1 MKIDEVRILTDD
13 ELREKVYEL
22 KQDLFDIRRQKAV
35 GQIEN
40 PTRMRNIRKDI
51 ARCYLVIRERELGI
65 K

>member
-1 MKIDEVRILTDD
+1 MKIADVRLLTDK
-13 ELREKVYEL
+13 ELTEKVYEL
-22 KQDLFDIRRQKAV
+22 KQELFDIRRQKAV
-35 GQIEN
+35 GQIEQ

>member
-1 MKIDEVRILTDD
+1 MKIDEVRALTDD
-13 ELREKVYEL
+13 ELKTKVYEL
-22 KQDLFDIRRQKAV
+22 KQELFDIRRQKAV

-40 PTRMRNIRKDI
+40 PVRMRTIRKDI

>member
-1 MKIDEVRILTDD
+1 MKIDDVRLLSD
-13 ELREKVYEL
+13 EDLKTKVYEL
-22 KQDLFDIRRQKAV
+22 KQELFDIRRQKAV

-40 PTRMRNIRKDI
+40 PVRIRNIRKDI